1 MAHWNNCGS
10 SVMGDQ
16 FNLLR
21 AEVADLR
28 TKLTAAV
35 VDAAAARTA
44 LNALVTKHNALLA
57 KLDADAGVTDADYA
71 ATQAGVAQGALTATA
86 PSAATTEAITR
97 S

>member
-1 MAHWNNCGS
+1 
-10 SVMGDQ
+10 MGDQ

-35 VDAAAARTA
+35 ADAVTARNA
-44 LNALVTKHNALLA
+44 LNALVVKHNALLA
-57 KLDADAGVTDADYA
+57 KLDLDAGVTDADYA
-71 ATQAGVAQGALTATA
+71 ATQAGVAQGALAATA

-97 S
+97 A